1 MQNTTSAYKT
11 AIRQSGRELIPHLT
25 VLLSDGT
32 SLTLGAEH
40 IMQGGLVKEDGVSTP
55 NTLQVGCACMRQLA
69 VTLNNYEGAY
79 TGKDFTGAVITAS
92 VGLMLPDGT
101 EEQVSLGK
109 YTVDEAVDNGVTISL
124 TALDGMD
131 KFDRPYSS
139 ALAYPATLKQ
149 ILQGCCADCGVLLQT
164 QSFLNDDY
172 TVSTRPDDANLTYRQ
187 MVSYVAQLAGCWAK
201 INSSGYL
208 TLDWYDFD
216 RFVVEAG
223 LDGNTDTA
231 DGLTDSY
238 DGGLFNVSEYGE
250 GSHTVLRPAE
260 LDQLQSL
267 TISNSDITVTG
278 VQVVPPDDDDT
289 AYLAGSE
296 GYVLSIEGNP
306 LTQGDYEALAWSL
319 YGKIGPMTFRPC
331 SVSSRGDPSWE
342 AGDVAYVT
350 DRKGVRH
357 RTVISNLTYS
367 IDGWEKISADAET
380 VSRKQ
385 SSYSNTTRI
394 VQAARTEVARK
405 LTAYDLQA
413 KYLNDL
419 MSLSMGF
426 YRTEVTGEDGAKVAY
441 LHDKPELSES
451 LTIWKN
457 TIDGF
462 AVSTDGG
469 STWSAGIDSN
479 GNALVNVLSAK
490 GINADWIKTGRI
502 ESQDGHL
509 YFDLT
514 AGEGTMTKLISAS
527 GLPIWLEVGSKNVGA
542 ETINAITAYMNDK
555 MVTAITGNGN
565 RASSKYTTELGSR
578 YLSQGD
584 IIITANAG
592 KTGMAQLGNMIGLY
606 RESDGT
612 GSIEIS
618 RCLSNGYPFTV
629 FESHDSET
637 LLIHASES
645 GDDGIGLHLADGTL
659 NVFTS
664 DEYVK
669 FSVSGTRT
677 NVHTPLYVQGVQVT
691 SDREKKSN
699 IRPATCKAL
708 DKVKGLK
715 FYSYDMG
722 SSATEPSVKGQAKS
736 VDTSDGQL
744 PAYHVELG
752 VMHDEAPQEIQTHDA
767 EGSKSIDLYAYINLL
782 AKAVQELTSK
792 VEALESQLQ
801 SKE

>member
-40 IMQGGLVKEDGVSTP
+40 IMQGGLVKEDGVSSP

-109 YTVDEAVDNGVTISL
+109 YTVDEAVDNGITISL

-131 KFDRPYSS
+131 KFDHPYSES
-139 ALAYPATLKQ
+139 TLAYPATLKQ

-172 TVSTRPDDANLTYRQ
+172 TVGTRPDDANLTYRQ

-231 DGLTDSY
+231 DGLTDNY
-238 DGGLFNVSEYGE
+238 DGGLFNVAEYGE

-289 AYLAGSE
+289 AYLAGAE

-306 LTQGDYEALAWSL
+306 LAQGDYEALAWSL

-331 SVSSRGDPSWE
+331 SLSSRGDPSWE

-357 RTVISNLTYS
+357 KTVISNLTYS

-490 GINADWIKTGRI
+490 GINADWINTGCIRGRNNPNI
-502 ESQDGHL
+502 SINLDEDSVKIQN
-509 YFDLT
+509 
-514 AGEGTMTKLISAS
+514 ASGEGLSIGGDGDAVFSGRVVWGEYDYIEKRDNKVYLVSSTDLVIQQLSGSVKIPLGYTQVKWLEASQGVISAGSLS
-527 GLPIWLEVGSKNVGA
+527 GQSL
-542 ETINAITAYMNDK
+542 
-555 MVTAITGNGN
+555 
-565 RASSKYTTELGSR
+565 
-578 YLSQGD
+578 
-584 IIITANAG
+584 
-592 KTGMAQLGNMIGLY
+592 
-606 RESDGT
+606 
-612 GSIEIS
+612 
-618 RCLSNGYPFTV
+618 
-629 FESHDSET
+629 
-637 LLIHASES
+637 
-645 GDDGIGLHLADGTL
+645 
-659 NVFTS
+659 
-664 DEYVK
+664 
-669 FSVSGTRT
+669 SVSNDAHINGK
-677 NVHTPLYVQGVQVT
+677 LYVQGVQVT

-699 IRPATCKAL
+699 IRPVTCKAL

-722 SSATEPSVKGQAKS
+722 SSATEPSVKAQAKS
-736 VDTSDGQL
+736 VGASDGQ
-744 PAYHVELG
+744 PSAYHVELG

-782 AKAVQELTSK
+782 AKAVQELTAK
-792 VEALESQLQ
+792 VEALESQSK
-801 SKE
+801 SKERS